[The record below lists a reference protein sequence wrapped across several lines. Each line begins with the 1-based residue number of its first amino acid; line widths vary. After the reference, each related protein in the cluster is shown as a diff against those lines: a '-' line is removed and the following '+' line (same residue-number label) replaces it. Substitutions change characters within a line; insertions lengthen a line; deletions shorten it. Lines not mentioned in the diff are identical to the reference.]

1 MAKRGA
7 RQKPL
12 PGMADRKISKLHD
25 TAMSYAEMRDQR
37 MALGAQEVEL
47 KGKLLDLMK
56 AQKKEH
62 YEYGGVVI
70 DIVHES
76 ENVKV
81 KVKKQEIDAGDGEEQ
96 EEVDADEEGQL

>member
-1 MAKRGA
+1 MADKKTP

-12 PGMADRKISKLHD
+12 PGMQDRKLTKLHN
-25 TAMSYAEMRDQR
+25 TAMEYAELRDQR
-37 MALGAQEVEL
+37 MALGAQEVEK
-47 KGKLLDLMK
+47 KGQLLDLMK
-56 AQKKEH
+56 AHKKEH

-81 KVKKQEIDAGDGEEQ
+81 NVVKQEIETDEVPDQ
-96 EEVDADEEGQL
+96 EEESDVQPD